1 MIGDIKT
8 EEELRR
14 YLGEP
19 GQLVQNKVID
29 HLDEHCRVFISKSPF
44 ITISTADKN
53 GLCDASPR
61 GDAAGFVMIQD
72 DHHLLIPERPGNKRA
87 DSLSNLL
94 QNPRIGLLFMIPGLG
109 ETLRINGRAVL
120 VTEPSVLEAMAV
132 NGKSPLLAIKV
143 KVDECFIHCAKAF
156 IRSGLWQPES
166 WLEKEEL
173 PKPAKAIQAHAK
185 LPNLTEEGIEE
196 RLNNS
201 YQNKLY

>member
-1 MIGDIKT
+1 MMGDIKT
-8 EEELRR
+8 EEELRH

-19 GQLVQNKVID
+19 SQLVQNKVID
-29 HLDEHCRVFISKSPF
+29 HLDEHCRAFISKSPF
-44 ITISTADKN
+44 LTISTADEN
-53 GLCDASPR
+53 GFCDASPR
-61 GDAAGFVMIQD
+61 GDAPGFVMVQD
-72 DHHLLIPERPGNKRA
+72 DQHLLIPERPGNKRA

-109 ETLRINGRAVL
+109 ETLRVNGRAVL
-120 VTEPSVLEAMAV
+120 VTESSVLESMAV

-143 KVDECFIHCAKAF
+143 QVDECFIHCAKAF
-156 IRSGLWQPES
+156 IRSGLWKPDS
-166 WLEKEEL
+166 WLKKEEL

-185 LPNLTEEGIEE
+185 LPDLTEVGIEE